1 MIDLQER
8 SQTTVELPTDDA
20 LPVAQVDVM
29 TFANHFDD
37 PSVRTNIDR
46 LEKMMVD
53 MGGKPIEARHYF
65 ANGLYAREIFIP
77 KGTLLTGKIHKT
89 EHLNIVSKGE
99 ISVLT
104 EAGPQRVKA
113 PFTIVS
119 LPGTKRVGYAHEDTV
134 WTTIHAT
141 TETDLEKLE
150 AELIA
155 ESHEQ
160 YLQHA
165 SVKELEGN

>member
-1 MIDLQER
+1 MFDLREFAKAN
-8 SQTTVELPTDDA
+8 TAKP
-20 LPVAQVDVM
+20 VDVM

-37 PSVRTNIDR
+37 PSNRAKIDR
-46 LEKMMVD
+46 LERILVEA
-53 MGGKPIEARHYF
+53 GGRPIEAKHYF

-77 KGTLLTGKIHKT
+77 KGTVLTGKIHKT
-89 EHLNIVSKGE
+89 EHLNIVSQGE

-113 PFTIVS
+113 PFTMVS

-150 AELIA
+150 ADLIA
-155 ESHEQ
+155 ESHEH
-160 YLQHA
+160 YLEHV
-165 SVKELEGN
+165 SVKEIEGN